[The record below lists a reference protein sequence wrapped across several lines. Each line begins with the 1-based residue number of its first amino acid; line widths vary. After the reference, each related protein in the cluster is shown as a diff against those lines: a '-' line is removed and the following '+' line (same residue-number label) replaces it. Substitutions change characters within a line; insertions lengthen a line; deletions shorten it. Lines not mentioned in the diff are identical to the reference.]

1 MVKNKPFDVVRIHR
15 ISTWKY
21 VVRNGNDVTLGTF
34 SKTSQEKKT
43 TVGKK
48 KRKGEGEGER
58 KRERISHR
66 KSYYYLPVINNDK

>member
-1 MVKNKPFDVVRIHR
+1 M
-15 ISTWKY
+15 
-21 VVRNGNDVTLGTF
+21 
-34 SKTSQEKKT
+34 TSLWVPSRKRHKK
-43 TVGKK
+43 KKRPLEK